1 MEPNYVYKILVRRV
15 VDGDTIDVD
24 VDLGFNLFTRDRV
37 RLMGIDTPESRTR
50 NLREKCLGKLSKAR
64 LKELIAEAK
73 LLPGKRGK
81 KDLVLKTSKQGKGK
95 FGRILGTIICNG
107 RDLNEVLIAEDHAR
121 PYFGGG
127 KNALGP
133 WVKEEEGQWW
143 RYTAD
148 GYVPFEYEI

>member
-50 NLREKCLGKLSKAR
+50 TLREKCLGKLSKAR

-127 KNALGP
+127 KNSLGP